1 MLALTPVTPLQ
12 CCCHCTV
19 VFIIIPAAALHCT
32 HTPKLWMWIAHK
44 HEKNN
49 KNKYNNTDQEERR
62 EEKGLWA
69 CADLMPHSY
78 PTARIASEI
87 AIHTWDCKCK
97 AAECTGKVRLFLCLS
112 VCLSPH
118 EIAIARRVARRTVPQ

>member
-1 MLALTPVTPLQ
+1 
-12 CCCHCTV
+12 
-19 VFIIIPAAALHCT
+19 
-32 HTPKLWMWIAHK
+32 
-44 HEKNN
+44 
-49 KNKYNNTDQEERR
+49 
-62 EEKGLWA
+62 LWA

-97 AAECTGKVRLFLCLS
+97 AAECTGKVRLFLCLC
-112 VCLSPH
+112 VCVSPH